1 MSFEMKHGL
10 AIFDCPDHY
19 ASLGLSIGASKG
31 EIRKRY
37 FKIARSL
44 HPDSCPDGMD
54 KAEASRMLSKL
65 VNPAYEVL
73 SQDKDFEEYKVLLRL
88 VGQRANR
95 EVNPSSMQ
103 TPEAQELLTT
113 SSFEERYQEQV
124 QQLAQNQFE
133 NLDGIL
139 AVVSRL
145 SELNLA
151 YLIRREGTQKP
162 GARAAQPMQ
171 ARAAQAQPEAA
182 AKPETSVS
190 PSPAEQ
196 SPPQE
201 AATSQFVND
210 YCRRAEELIQK
221 NRLNDAIVELRD
233 ALKLEPKNSRCH
245 TLMGSIYLQKKSLKM
260 AKVHFTQALNSDPQ
274 NAEAIK
280 GKQKLEKLEKKAQ
293 PAAAKQTQAKQ
304 PERKK
309 GLFGLF
315 GGKK

>member
-44 HPDSCPDGMD
+44 HPDSCPAEMD
-54 KAEASRMLSKL
+54 KAQASRMLSKL

-103 TPEAQELLTT
+103 TPGAQELLTAN
-113 SSFEERYQEQV
+113 SFEEHYQEQV
-124 QQLAQNQFE
+124 KHLAQNQFE
-133 NLDGIL
+133 TLEGIL
-139 AVVSRL
+139 AVVSQL

-151 YLIRREGTQKP
+151 YLIRREGTQQS
-162 GARAAQPMQ
+162 GAAPMQ
-171 ARAAQAQPEAA
+171 ARAAQVQPKAA
-182 AKPETSVS
+182 ATPETSVS
-190 PSPAEQ
+190 ASPAEQQ

-280 GKQKLEKLEKKAQ
+280 GKQKLEKLEKKLQ
-293 PAAAKQTQAKQ
+293 PATTKQAAKQ

>member
-44 HPDSCPDGMD
+44 HPDSCPADMD

-65 VNPAYEVL
+65 VNPAYEAL
-73 SQDKDFEEYKVLLRL
+73 SQEKDFEEYKVLLRL

-103 TPEAQELLTT
+103 TPGAQELLTAN
-113 SSFEERYQEQV
+113 SFEEHYQEQV

-133 NLDGIL
+133 KLDGIL
-139 AVVSRL
+139 AIVSQL

-151 YLIRREGTQKP
+151 YLIRREGNPKP
-162 GARAAQPMQ
+162 GAAPPMQ
-171 ARAAQAQPEAA
+171 ARATQTQPAA
-182 AKPETSVS
+182 ATPETSVS
-190 PSPAEQ
+190 PSPVEQ
-196 SPPQE
+196 SAPQE

-210 YCRRAEELIQK
+210 YCRRAEELIKK

-274 NAEAIK
+274 NTEAIK
-280 GKQKLEKLEKKAQ
+280 GKQKLEKLEKKSQ
-293 PAAAKQTQAKQ
+293 PAATKQAPKQ

>member
-37 FKIARSL
+37 FKIARGL
-44 HPDSCPDGMD
+44 HPDSCPAGMD
-54 KAEASRMLSKL
+54 KTEASRMLSKL

-95 EVNPSSMQ
+95 EVDPNSMQ
-103 TPEAQELLTT
+103 TPGAQELLTA

-139 AVVSRL
+139 AVVSQL

-151 YLIRREGTQKP
+151 YLIRREGTQKS
-162 GARAAQPMQ
+162 GAAPMQ
-171 ARAAQAQPEAA
+171 ARAAQAQPEANA
-182 AKPETSVS
+182 NPETSVS
-190 PSPAEQ
+190 PSPTEQ
-196 SPPQE
+196 AAPQE

-280 GKQKLEKLEKKAQ
+280 GKQKLEKLEKKLQ
-293 PAAAKQTQAKQ
+293 PTAAKQAAKQ